1 MRAARHGLSK
11 HGRNT
16 FLTLLTLTALLAVA
30 SGHLFA
36 QTTDHETKALDPS
49 QTLKGHQG
57 AAIRV
62 TVLDAQNAPLKN
74 QALIKF
80 HSVTQDA
87 TSWQVTGDNSQ
98 VLLADRPLGKYDI
111 EVSALGYASNRTSL
125 DVASMTDTIEVKVVL
140 QPDTSADL
148 DSDSSLLPRTLHEV
162 NRAIRALRADDLK
175 EAQKRLDEA
184 DKLSPNCARVKYLLG
199 YLFLAKGDVTQ
210 AQASLEQATS
220 LNPSSARAWTL
231 LGRLHLIAGQT
242 KEAVAALQRAVKA
255 NPDSWVAHDL
265 LADAYLEQQE
275 YPDARNQA
283 ELAIKAGEQDSNVAQ
298 LALAEAAANLGK
310 NAEAIA
316 ALKVFLN
323 NNPRSIAA
331 QHADELRRKL
341 EQYKSKPIAEWSEFE
356 RTVAGF
362 DLANDLVVT
371 PKAELPAVSWLP
383 ADVDRNK
390 PALVA
395 GLNCPSQQVIE
406 GAGNRVTELIAN
418 VERISA
424 IETIDYERFDQAG
437 NSAISEN
444 RKFDY
449 AATVS
454 QKKDVVLVDEYR
466 SQRYDEKTMPDHIAD
481 NGFAVLALVFHPVM
495 RDAFKMTCEGLGDWH
510 GKPVWIVRFQQREDK
525 PNHMQAYLLGDVAY
539 PVGLKGRAWITADKF
554 QIVRIE
560 SDMVKP
566 MPQIEL
572 MAEHMVT
579 EYAPVPFHKAGME
592 FWLPQTAEVYMHF
605 RGQRYYHKHAFDK
618 YMVFSVSA
626 EDKVHEAKQDPDI
639 PKSTNPRKHKFW
651 PA

>member
-1 MRAARHGLSK
+1 MRAARHGFSK
-11 HGRNT
+11 HGQNT
-16 FLTLLTLTALLAVA
+16 ALTLFTLIALFAAA
-30 SGHLFA
+30 SLHLFA
-36 QTTDHETKALDPS
+36 QSTEQQTTALDSS

-57 AAIRV
+57 AVVRI
-62 TVLDAQNAPLKN
+62 TVLDAQNVPLKS

-80 HSVTQDA
+80 HSATPDA
-87 TSWQVTGDNSQ
+87 TRWYVTGDNSQ
-98 VLLADRPLGKYDI
+98 LLLTDQPFGKYDL
-111 EVSALGYASNRTSL
+111 EVSALGYVSNRTTL
-125 DVASMTDTIEVKVVL
+125 DVASMTNTIEVKVVL
-140 QPDTSADL
+140 QPDSSADL
-148 DSDSSLLPRTLHEV
+148 DSDSSLSPRALREV

-184 DKLSPNCARVKYLLG
+184 EKLAPNCARVKYLMG
-199 YLFLAKGDVTQ
+199 YLFLAKGDV
-210 AQASLEQATS
+210 AQAKTLLEQTTT
-220 LNPSSARAWTL
+220 LNPNNARAWTL
-231 LGRLHLIAGQT
+231 LGRLHLVTGQP
-242 KEAVAALQRAVKA
+242 KEAVAALQRALKA
-255 NPDSWVAHDL
+255 NPDSWVSHDL
-265 LADAYLEQQE
+265 LADAYLEQHE
-275 YPDARNQA
+275 YPDARDQA
-283 ELAIKAGEQDSNVAQ
+283 ELAVKAGEQDSSAAQ

-310 NAEAIA
+310 NAEALA

-323 NNPRSIAA
+323 SNPRSIAV

-341 EQYKSKPIAEWSEFE
+341 EQYKSKPIEDWSEFE
-356 RTVAGF
+356 RTVAAF
-362 DLANDLVVT
+362 DIANDLVVT
-371 PKAELPAVSWLP
+371 PKAELPPASWLP
-383 ADVDRNK
+383 ADVDHNR
-390 PALVA
+390 PPVVA
-395 GLNCPSQQVIE
+395 GLACPAQQVID

-418 VERISA
+418 VEKISA

-437 NSAISEN
+437 NSGLSEN

-454 QKKDVVLVDEYR
+454 QKQDVVLVDEYR
-466 SQRYDEKTMPDHIAD
+466 SQRYDEHTMPDHIAD

-495 RDAFKMTCEGLGDWH
+495 RDAFKMSCEGLGDWH

-572 MAEHMVT
+572 MAEHIVT

-592 FWLPQTAEVYMHF
+592 FWLPQTAEVYMNF
-605 RGQRYYHKHAFDK
+605 RGQRIYHKHLFDK
-618 YMVFSVSA
+618 YMVFSVDA
-626 EDKVHEAKQDPDI
+626 QDKVHEAKQDPDI
-639 PKSTNPRKHKFW
+639 PKSTNPKKHWFW

>member
-11 HGRNT
+11 QGRNIA
-16 FLTLLTLTALLAVA
+16 LTLLTLFALLAA
-30 SGHLFA
+30 GSIHLFA
-36 QTTDHETKALDPS
+36 QGTDHESKALDPS

-62 TVLDAQNAPLKN
+62 TVLDGQNAPLKN
-74 QALIKF
+74 QALIKV
-80 HSVTQDA
+80 HGVTQDA
-87 TSWQVTGDNSQ
+87 TSWQVTGDKSQ
-98 VLLADRPLGKYDI
+98 VLLADQPFGKYDI
-111 EVSALGYASNRTSL
+111 EVSALGYVSNRTSL
-125 DVASMTDTIEVKVVL
+125 DVASMTDTIDVKVVL

-148 DSDSSLLPRTLHEV
+148 DNDSSLPPRALREV

-184 DKLSPNCARVKYLLG
+184 EKLSPNCARVKYLMG
-199 YLFLAKGDVTQ
+199 YLLLAKGDLPQ
-210 AQASLEQATS
+210 AQALLEQATA
-220 LNPSSARAWTL
+220 LNPNYARAWTL
-231 LGRLHLIAGQT
+231 LGRLHLVSGRP

-265 LADAYLEQQE
+265 LADTYLEQHE
-275 YPDARNQA
+275 YADARHQA
-283 ELAIKAGEQDSNVAQ
+283 ELAVNAGERDSTAAQ

-323 NNPRSIAA
+323 NNPRSIAV

-341 EQYKSKPIAEWSEFE
+341 EQYKSKPIEDWSEFE
-356 RTVAGF
+356 RTVAAF
-362 DLANDLVVT
+362 DIANDLVVT
-371 PKAELPAVSWLP
+371 PKAGLPIVSWLP
-383 ADVDRNK
+383 LDIDHNK
-390 PALVA
+390 PPVVA
-395 GLNCPSQQVIE
+395 GLGCPAQQVIE

-418 VERISA
+418 VEKISA
-424 IETIDYERFDQAG
+424 IETIDYERFDQSG
-437 NSAISEN
+437 NSGISEN

-454 QKKDVVLVDEYR
+454 QKTDVVLVDEYR
-466 SQRYDEKTMPDHIAD
+466 SQRYDQNTMPDHIAD

-510 GKPVWIVRFQQREDK
+510 GKPVWILRFQQREDK
-525 PNHMQAYLLGDVAY
+525 PNHMQSYLLGDATY
-539 PVGLKGRAWITADKF
+539 PVGLKGRAWISADKF

-560 SDMVKP
+560 TDMVKP

-572 MAEHMVT
+572 MAEHIVT

-605 RGQRYYHKHAFDK
+605 RGQRYYHKHIFDK
-618 YMVFSVSA
+618 YMIFSVNA
-626 EDKVHEAKQDPDI
+626 EDKVHEAKQDPEI
-639 PKSTNPRKHKFW
+639 PKSTNPKKHKFW